1 MKTSGWVF
9 RGVQVVRMVRIEI
22 VRIVRMVN
30 ASGVFMGGSFWTSYN
45 IAEPEQPGRGSS
57 LPGCLFF
64 DVN

>member
-1 MKTSGWVF
+1 
-9 RGVQVVRMVRIEI
+9 MVRIEI